1 MESKEPGEASDARFR
16 RNKSRRII
24 LGIVGVVVFA
34 FVLYVLWHVL
44 YGFIDPASD
53 DSTAKRDLVQ
63 AFAVIAAGLIAFG
76 TLLVGW
82 LNLRHNQETL
92 RVQQQNTQETLRVQQ
107 ENTQRTLDQQRTIEE
122 QRAQDTILQEYF
134 DLMGELLLK
143 EDLRSTNEPIN
154 KPMAAVL
161 ELLSKEKPKEKAA
174 LAKEQAKDLQTKKT
188 RKQTIRSLASEHTRT
203 ALRRLDGERKGIV
216 LQFLSSEDLIR
227 VYSPEEAK
235 GPVIGLW
242 EADLRGA
249 ILRGSALPCANLS
262 GARLSKADFTGA
274 SLYRA
279 DLSSADLSGAKLT
292 ATLGYANLEN
302 TNLSGADLS
311 KAAVSPEQLNTA
323 WSLKG
328 ATMPEGSKHD

>member
-92 RVQQQNTQETLRVQQ
+92 RVQQ

-122 QRAQDTILQEYF
+122 QRAQDTILQEYI

-328 ATMPEGSKHD
+328 ATMPDGSKHD